1 MKNIKLLAD
10 SFSYLVL
17 LTLVILSTIHFK
29 ERIIHLDSAGFVF
42 DMINHPFEIFSYR
55 ISSWFP
61 LLVISLLSVLKSP
74 IESILICT
82 SVAYALF
89 PLITFLLV
97 RYVYQITFHAILI
110 PIVATIG
117 CFSTFYYPVT
127 EVFFGMYLFALIFL
141 VEYHKKWKGID
152 RLLCFSLL
160 PMTHPFLIPL
170 GVGLILNQMIINR
183 AIQKNAWAFLVG
195 MCFAFMF
202 SSSSSETVF
211 YAELLSFQDRLFF
224 WSTPPFEFL
233 QGHLGKYSWKYLVLL
248 VFVVGWLALSVSKFA
263 KSVKQT
269 CWMLLASLTYFLL
282 VGIVYFEGESALILE
297 KSILPFALL
306 AGCAVVVLLPKKWW
320 SIVVVFVL
328 LVVQIREIA
337 MQIKS
342 QHKRINAIEQLVEKA
357 RTTGTQKYLI
367 RNNQIPPEI
376 QIPWA
381 LSIET
386 LLYSSIDGG
395 EQVTIC
401 PSFEGANLEEMD
413 GTEKVFLYPFHIE
426 MDQQELNQNYFQIV
440 GSYTVIE

>member
-1 MKNIKLLAD
+1 MKNIKLLTD

-17 LTLVILSTIHFK
+17 LTLVVLSIVHFK

-42 DMINHPFEIFSYR
+42 DMINHPFDIFSYR
-55 ISSWFP
+55 VSSWFP
-61 LLVISLLSVLKSP
+61 LLVISLLSVLKVS
-74 IESILICT
+74 IENILICT
-82 SVAYALF
+82 SVAYALL
-89 PLITFLLV
+89 PLIVFLLV
-97 RYVYQITFHAILI
+97 RYVYQIKFHAILI

-127 EVFFGMYLFALIFL
+127 EVFLGMYLFALIFL
-141 VEYHKKWKGID
+141 VEHHKKWKGID
-152 RLLCFSLL
+152 RLLCFCLL

-170 GVGLILNQMIINR
+170 GVGLILNQVIVNR
-183 AIQKNAWAFLVG
+183 AIQKNTWAFLVG

-233 QGHLGKYSWKYLVLL
+233 MGHLGKYSWKYLVLL
-248 VFVVGWLALSVSKFA
+248 LFVVGWLVLSVTKFA
-263 KSVKQT
+263 ESVKQT
-269 CWMLLASLTYFLL
+269 CWMLLVSLVYFVL

-306 AGCAVVVLLPKKWW
+306 VGCAVVVLLPRKWW

-328 LVVQIREIA
+328 VGIQIREIA
-337 MQIKS
+337 MQIKN
-342 QHKRINAIEQLVEKA
+342 QHKRLNAVEQLVEKA
-357 RTTGTQKYLI
+357 RAAGSQKYLI
-367 RNNQIPPEI
+367 KNDRISPDI

-381 LSIET
+381 LSTET
-386 LLYSSIDGG
+386 LLYSSIDDGG
-395 EQVTIC
+395 QVTIC
-401 PSFEGANLEEMD
+401 PSFEGANLEEID

-426 MDQQELNQNYFQIV
+426 IDQQELNQNYFQIV